1 MWVPRPWMDEA
12 MTGAKQRL
20 LVAAIAGLA
29 AMVSACD
36 QQKHP
41 AAAAGQKVDRAAD
54 EVAATTKDIAAK
66 AANAVDDAAITAK
79 VKAALFAEPGL
90 KTLQID
96 VETHDAVVTL
106 TGSVDSDVLRKRAV
120 QIAGALSGVR
130 QVVDK
135 LVVKAA

>member
-1 MWVPRPWMDEA
+1 MIQAR
-12 MTGAKQRL
+12 GRL
-20 LVAAIAGLA
+20 LAAAIAGVALMA
-29 AMVSACD
+29 SGCD
-36 QQKHP
+36 RRHP
-41 AAAAGQKVDRAAD
+41 AETAGQKVDRAAN
-54 EVAATTKDIAAK
+54 EVAVTTKDLAAH
-66 AANAVDDAAITAK
+66 AASAVDDAALTAK
-79 VKAALFAEPGL
+79 VKAALFAEPEL

-106 TGSVDSDVLRKRAV
+106 AGSVDSDVLHRRAV